1 MLQVNLSHLEIHGRL
16 SQGLIL
22 GVKECL
28 GLDQLRL
35 EPVVGFGL
43 LKARFCP

>member
-1 MLQVNLSHLEIHGRL
+1 L